1 MTGADGPEKTET
13 QAMVGWVL
21 DEATKLLHPFMP
33 FITEEL
39 WATTIE
45 GQGTRPNL
53 LCLTA
58 WPVHSGL
65 EDAAAEAEIGWVVD
79 LVTAIRSVRAEMN
92 VPAGAQV
99 PLVLAGVS
107 SGTRERAGRWTET
120 LKRLARLSEI
130 AFADEAPRGAVQAVV
145 RGEVAALPLGDVID
159 LKAERER
166 LTKEIGKVDQEI
178 GKIDAKLNNPDFVKR
193 APEEVIDEQRE
204 RRDEASERREKMA
217 AALARLAQAG

>member
-1 MTGADGPEKTET
+1 
-13 QAMVGWVL
+13 
-21 DEATKLLHPFMP
+21 MP

-39 WATTIE
+39 WAVTVE
-45 GQGTRPNL
+45 GQGARPQL
-53 LCLTA
+53 LCLTD
-58 WPVHSGL
+58 WPAHMGL
-65 EDAAAEAEIGWVVD
+65 EDPAAEAEIGWVVD

-92 VPAGAQV
+92 VPPGAQV

-107 SGTRERAGRWTET
+107 ASTAERAGRWTDT
-120 LKRLARLSEI
+120 LKRLARLSAI
-130 AFADEAPRGAVQAVV
+130 SFAAEAPRGAVQAIV

-204 RRDEASERREKMA
+204 RREDAAERRAKMA
-217 AALARLAQAG
+217 VALERLAQAG